1 MFRFFFIA
9 GILFFFFKK
18 PEGLSPKLGSIVES
32 VYGLGTVHAER
43 SYNLKI
49 GITSAIRKIYT
60 KEGEIVQ
67 KGQSLIELDSIPVFK
82 APFTGTIT
90 AIPFEERE
98 IVFPQVPILK
108 MEDFSEVFLKVS
120 LEQQGALRVKKGQ
133 PARILFE
140 SMRGTSFNG
149 KVRSIFPD
157 EGQFMVYISI
167 EDLPTE
173 ILPGM
178 TADVAIETGKK
189 ENALLIPT
197 SVFKAGQ
204 VIRVRNGKKEKIKV
218 KLGVLNGEW
227 AEIIEGDIKLED
239 QVLVPKS

>member
-1 MFRFFFIA
+1 MVESGFIY
-9 GILFFFFKK
+9 KK

-32 VYGLGTVHAER
+32 VYGLGTVHSEK

-49 GITSAIRKIYT
+49 GITSSIRRIYV

-67 KGQSLIELDSIPVFK
+67 KGQNLLELDSIPVFK

-90 AIPFEERE
+90 SIPFEERE

-108 MEDFSEVFLKVS
+108 MENFSEVYLKVS

-133 PARILFE
+133 SARVLFE
-140 SMRGTSFNG
+140 SIRGTSFQG
-149 KVRSIFPD
+149 TVRTIFPD
-157 EGQFMVYISI
+157 EGQFMVYISVN
-167 EDLPTE
+167 ELPPE

-189 ENALLIPT
+189 DNALLIPA
-197 SVFKAGQ
+197 SVFKAGH
-204 VIRVRNGKKEKIKV
+204 VVRMRNGKKDKIKV

-227 AEIIEGDIKLED
+227 AEIIEGDIKLD
-239 QVLVPKS
+239 DLILAPKN